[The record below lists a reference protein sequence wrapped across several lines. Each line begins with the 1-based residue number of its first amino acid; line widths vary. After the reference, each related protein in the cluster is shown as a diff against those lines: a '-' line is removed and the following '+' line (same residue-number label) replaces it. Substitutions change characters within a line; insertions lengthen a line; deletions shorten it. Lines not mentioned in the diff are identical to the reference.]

1 MLHSKLLAV
10 KGGFLC
16 TNVKFLL
23 FSLHMIL
30 LLRVVRILVLET
42 QMVFNS
48 HEYPGHANTWTI
60 WLFHIVQKFF
70 QFLAQNK
77 KPGNFFHLLQFNDG
91 NCGVR
96 LRYDPLSSELVEGK
110 MVLKIVK
117 PPRNKDSLSS
127 LTAQSFSW
135 IFNVSSP
142 NSVKIKEFFLLLTY
156 YVKSIDTFGGSWI
169 LQK

>member
-1 MLHSKLLAV
+1 MKCRSCPIPVILAILREITQKFANLSLKFTQNRENCHLWISWIPQIV
-10 KGGFLC
+10 KREI
-16 TNVKFLL
+16 T
-23 FSLHMIL
+23 FSLDSHKFWSRNSNTLSIL
-30 LLRVVRILVLET
+30 
-42 QMVFNS
+42 
-48 HEYPGHANTWTI
+48 
-60 WLFHIVQKFF
+60 
-70 QFLAQNK
+70 
-77 KPGNFFHLLQFNDG
+77 LLQFNDG

-142 NSVKIKEFFLLLTY
+142 NSVKN
-156 YVKSIDTFGGSWI
+156 
-169 LQK
+169 